1 MSGDHGES
9 EKCERLGNRSS
20 IEILLPFPPSVNQ
33 LWRRVGARTILS
45 RAGRLYR
52 DRVTELLAGMEG
64 FGDARLEVEI
74 LVHPP
79 DRRRRDLDNLT
90 KASLDAIV
98 HGGLID
104 DDSQIDRLVLE
115 RAECKPGGLLVVTL
129 RRR

>member
-1 MSGDHGES
+1 MDEV
-9 EKCERLGNRSS
+9 
-20 IEILLPFPPSVNQ
+20 EILLPFPPSVNQ

-52 DRVTELLAGMEG
+52 DRVTELLAGMEP

-98 HGGLID
+98 HSGLID

-115 RAECKPGGLLVVTL
+115 RAQCKPGGLLVVTL

>member
-1 MSGDHGES
+1 MES
-9 EKCERLGNRSS
+9 VEL
-20 IEILLPFPPSVNQ
+20 ILPFPPSVNHY
-33 LWRRVGARTILS
+33 WRRVGAKTLIS
-45 RAGRLYR
+45 RQGRLYR
-52 DRVTELLAGMEG
+52 DHCTELLAGMES

-74 LVHPP
+74 MVHPP

-90 KASLDAIV
+90 KASLDALV

-115 RAECKPGGLLVVTL
+115 RRECKPGGMVVVTV